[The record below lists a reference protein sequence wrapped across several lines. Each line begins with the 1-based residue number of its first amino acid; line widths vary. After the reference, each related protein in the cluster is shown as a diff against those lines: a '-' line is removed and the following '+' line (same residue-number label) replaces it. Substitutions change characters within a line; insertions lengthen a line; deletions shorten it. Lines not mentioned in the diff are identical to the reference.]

1 MIIIKIYMNYYY
13 ILFFLLIIFAFQ
25 TVISNIKTK
34 EYTDFKI
41 LSSILAQS
49 NINNGESQTVDYYA
63 RFNCGTIDNDNGPLR
78 PGKYDSDITIFNRQT
93 FPLTVIWKPIEINQE
108 NKNNFQTINIQPENI
123 VNINCAKIFPSLSTI
138 NSTIKKGFIEGIA
151 LIRINVENGQLI
163 NNFLNNQG
171 QSININSQQLNNL
184 INVDVLHTVNTLDDL
199 KKEVLFL
206 KVDFLLNN
214 NKGKTIDQQIN
225 KDNLTA
231 IFQVEPN
238 LIIDPHILVKNI
250 INNNYSS
257 SNSQHLSNDTIK
269 VLGSRLF
276 SNTLTDNH
284 ALTFQKVVPTITNTT
299 NVILH

>member
-1 MIIIKIYMNYYY
+1 MIIIKIYMKYYY
-13 ILFFLLIIFAFQ
+13 MLFFLLIIFAFQ
-25 TVISNIKTK
+25 TIISNIKTK
-34 EYTDFKI
+34 EYTDFKT
-41 LSSILAQS
+41 LSPILAQN

-93 FPLTVIWKPIEINQE
+93 FPLTLIWKPIEINQE

-123 VNINCAKIFPSLSTI
+123 VNINCAKIFPSS
-138 NSTIKKGFIEGIA
+138 STIKKGFIEGIA
-151 LIRINVENGQLI
+151 LIRINVESGQLI

-171 QSININSQQLNNL
+171 QFININSQQLNNL

-214 NKGKTIDQQIN
+214 NNGKKINQQTN

-250 INNNYSS
+250 INNNSS
-257 SNSQHLSNDTIK
+257 SINSQHLSNDTIK

-284 ALTFQKVVPTITNTT
+284 ALTFQKLAPTITNTT
-299 NVILH
+299 NVILR

>member
-1 MIIIKIYMNYYY
+1 M
-13 ILFFLLIIFAFQ
+13 LFFLLIIFAFQ

-34 EYTDFKI
+34 EYTDFKT
-41 LSSILAQS
+41 LSPILAQN

-93 FPLTVIWKPIEINQE
+93 FPLTLIWKPIEINQE

-123 VNINCAKIFPSLSTI
+123 VNINCAKIFPSS
-138 NSTIKKGFIEGIA
+138 STIKKGFIEGIA
-151 LIRINVENGQLI
+151 LIRINVESGQLI

-171 QSININSQQLNNL
+171 QFININSQQLNNL

-214 NKGKTIDQQIN
+214 NNGKKINQQTN

-238 LIIDPHILVKNI
+238 IIINTHILVKNI
-250 INNNYSS
+250 INNNSS
-257 SNSQHLSNDTIK
+257 SINSQHLSNDTIK

-299 NVILH
+299 NVIPFDNQ

>member
-1 MIIIKIYMNYYY
+1 MQKY
-13 ILFFLLIIFAFQ
+13 FLLHQA
-25 TVISNIKTK
+25 
-34 EYTDFKI
+34 
-41 LSSILAQS
+41 
-49 NINNGESQTVDYYA
+49 
-63 RFNCGTIDNDNGPLR
+63 
-78 PGKYDSDITIFNRQT
+78 
-93 FPLTVIWKPIEINQE
+93 
-108 NKNNFQTINIQPENI
+108 
-123 VNINCAKIFPSLSTI
+123 
-138 NSTIKKGFIEGIA
+138 IKKGFIEGIA

-171 QSININSQQLNNL
+171 QFININSQQLNNL

-214 NKGKTIDQQIN
+214 NNGKKISQQTN

-257 SNSQHLSNDTIK
+257 SNSQHLSDNTIK

-284 ALTFQKVVPTITNTT
+284 ALTFQKVYTNYYKYY
-299 NVILH
+299 

>member
-1 MIIIKIYMNYYY
+1 M
-13 ILFFLLIIFAFQ
+13 LFFLLIIFAFQ

-34 EYTDFKI
+34 EYTDFKT
-41 LSSILAQS
+41 LSPILAQN
-49 NINNGESQTVDYYA
+49 NINNGESQTVEYYA

-93 FPLTVIWKPIEINQE
+93 FPLTLIWKPIEINQE
-108 NKNNFQTINIQPENI
+108 NKNNFQTIDIQPENI
-123 VNINCAKIFPSLSTI
+123 VNINCAKIFPSS
-138 NSTIKKGFIEGIA
+138 STIKKGFIEGIA
-151 LIRINVENGQLI
+151 LIRINVESGQLI

-171 QSININSQQLNNL
+171 QFININSQQLNNL

-214 NKGKTIDQQIN
+214 NNGKKINQQTN

-238 LIIDPHILVKNI
+238 IIIDPHILVKNI
-250 INNNYSS
+250 INNNSS
-257 SNSQHLSNDTIK
+257 SINSQHLSNDTIK

-299 NVILH
+299 NVIPFDNQ

>member
-1 MIIIKIYMNYYY
+1 MNYYC
-13 ILFFLLIIFAFQ
+13 ILIFLLIIFAFQ
-25 TVISNIKTK
+25 IAISNIKTK
-34 EYTDFKI
+34 EYTGFKI

-63 RFNCGTIDNDNGPLR
+63 RFNCGSIDNDNGPLR
-78 PGKYDSDITIFNRQT
+78 PGKYDSDITIFNRQN

-123 VNINCAKIFPSLSTI
+123 VNINCAKIFPSLSAI
-138 NSTIKKGFIEGIA
+138 NSTIKKGFIEGMA

-184 INVDVLHTVNTLDDL
+184 VNVDVLHTVNTLDDL
-199 KKEVLFL
+199 KKDALFL

-214 NKGKTIDQQIN
+214 NNGKTINQKTN

-238 LIIDPHILVKNI
+238 LIIDPHLLVKNI
-250 INNNYSS
+250 INKNY
-257 SNSQHLSNDTIK
+257 SNSQQLSNDT
-269 VLGSRLF
+269 
-276 SNTLTDNH
+276 
-284 ALTFQKVVPTITNTT
+284 
-299 NVILH
+299 

>member
-1 MIIIKIYMNYYY
+1 M
-13 ILFFLLIIFAFQ
+13 LFFLLIIFAFQ

-34 EYTDFKI
+34 EYTDFKT
-41 LSSILAQS
+41 LSPILAQN

-93 FPLTVIWKPIEINQE
+93 FPLTLIWKPIEINQE

-123 VNINCAKIFPSLSTI
+123 VNINCAKIFPSS
-138 NSTIKKGFIEGIA
+138 STIKKGFIEGIA
-151 LIRINVENGQLI
+151 LIRINVESGQLI

-171 QSININSQQLNNL
+171 QFININSQQLNNL

-214 NKGKTIDQQIN
+214 NNGKKINQQTN

-238 LIIDPHILVKNI
+238 IIIDPHILVKNI
-250 INNNYSS
+250 INNNSS
-257 SNSQHLSNDTIK
+257 SINSQHLSNDTIK

-299 NVILH
+299 NVILR

>member
-1 MIIIKIYMNYYY
+1 MIIIKIYMKYYY
-13 ILFFLLIIFAFQ
+13 MLFFLLIIFAFQ

-34 EYTDFKI
+34 EYTDFKT
-41 LSSILAQS
+41 LSPILAQN

-93 FPLTVIWKPIEINQE
+93 FPLTLIWKPIEINQE

-123 VNINCAKIFPSLSTI
+123 VNINCAKIFPSS
-138 NSTIKKGFIEGIA
+138 STIKKGFIEGIA
-151 LIRINVENGQLI
+151 LIRINVESGQLI

-171 QSININSQQLNNL
+171 QFININSQQLNNL

-214 NKGKTIDQQIN
+214 NNGKKINQQTN

-238 LIIDPHILVKNI
+238 IIIDPHILVKNI
-250 INNNYSS
+250 INNNSS
-257 SNSQHLSNDTIK
+257 SINSQHLSNDTIK

-284 ALTFQKVVPTITNTT
+284 ALTFQKVIPTITNTT
-299 NVILH
+299 NVIPFDNQ

>member
-1 MIIIKIYMNYYY
+1 MNYFY
-13 ILFFLLIIFAFQ
+13 ILFFLL
-25 TVISNIKTK
+25 VISASSTIISIIKTK
-34 EYTDFKI
+34 EYTDYNI

-49 NINNGESQTVDYYA
+49 NINNGGSQTIDYFA
-63 RFNCGTIDNDNGPLR
+63 RFNCGSIDNDNGPLR
-78 PGKYDSDITIFNRQT
+78 PGKYDSDITIFNRQN

-138 NSTIKKGFIEGIA
+138 NSTIKNGFIEGIA

-163 NNFLNNQG
+163 NNFLNNQD

-184 INVDVLHTVNTLDDL
+184 VNVDVLHTVNTLDDL

-206 KVDFLLNN
+206 KVDFLLSNN
-214 NKGKTIDQQIN
+214 NEKIINQQTN

-238 LIIDPHILVKNI
+238 IIIDPHLLVKNI
-250 INNNYSS
+250 ISNNYNNN
-257 SNSQHLSNDTIK
+257 QKLSNNTIK
-269 VLGSRLF
+269 ILGSKLF
-276 SNTLTDNH
+276 FNTLTDNH
-284 ALTFQKVVPTITNTT
+284 ALTFQQVLPTITNTT
-299 NVILH
+299 NNNYNANQ

>member
-1 MIIIKIYMNYYY
+1 MIIIKIYMKYYY
-13 ILFFLLIIFAFQ
+13 MLFFLLIIFAFQ

-34 EYTDFKI
+34 EYTDFKT
-41 LSSILAQS
+41 LSPILAQN

-93 FPLTVIWKPIEINQE
+93 FPLTLIWKPIEINQE

-123 VNINCAKIFPSLSTI
+123 VNINCAKIFPSS
-138 NSTIKKGFIEGIA
+138 STIKKGFIEGIA
-151 LIRINVENGQLI
+151 LIRINVESGQLI

-171 QSININSQQLNNL
+171 QFININSQQLNNL

-214 NKGKTIDQQIN
+214 NNGKKISQQTN
-225 KDNLTA
+225 EDNLTA

-257 SNSQHLSNDTIK
+257 INSQHLSDNTIK

-299 NVILH
+299 NVIPFDNQ

>member
-1 MIIIKIYMNYYY
+1 MKYYHIF
-13 ILFFLLIIFAFQ
+13 ILLLIISTFQ
-25 TVISNIKTK
+25 IAVSNLKSISNKDHNI
-34 EYTDFKI
+34 I
-41 LSSILAQS
+41 PSILAQVYTNKS
-49 NINNGESQTVDYYA
+49 DSQRIDYYA

-78 PGKYDSDITIFNRQT
+78 PGKYDSDITIFNKQS

-214 NKGKTIDQQIN
+214 NNGKTINQQIK

-238 LIIDPHILVKNI
+238 LIIDPHILVKNV

-284 ALTFQKVVPTITNTT
+284 ALTFQKLAPTITNTT
-299 NVILH
+299 NVILR

>member
-25 TVISNIKTK
+25 IVISNIKTK
-34 EYTDFKI
+34 EYIDFKT
-41 LSSILAQS
+41 LSPILAQS

-123 VNINCAKIFPSLSTI
+123 VNINCAKIFPSS
-138 NSTIKKGFIEGIA
+138 SAIKKGFIEGIA

-171 QSININSQQLNNL
+171 QFININSQQLNNL

-214 NKGKTIDQQIN
+214 NNGKKISQQTN
-225 KDNLTA
+225 EDNLTA

-257 SNSQHLSNDTIK
+257 SNSQHLSDNTIK

-299 NVILH
+299 NAIPFDNQ

>member
-1 MIIIKIYMNYYY
+1 MNYFY
-13 ILFFLLIIFAFQ
+13 ILFFLLVLFASS
-25 TVISNIKTK
+25 TVVSNLKTK
-34 EYTDFKI
+34 EYADYNI
-41 LSSILAQS
+41 LSYILAQN
-49 NINNGESQTVDYYA
+49 NINNGGSQTIDYFA

-78 PGKYDSDITIFNRQT
+78 PGKYDSDITIFNRQN

-138 NSTIKKGFIEGIA
+138 NSTIKNGFIEGIA

-163 NNFLNNQG
+163 NNFLNTQD

-184 INVDVLHTVNTLDDL
+184 VNVDVLHTVNTLDDL

-206 KVDFLLNN
+206 KVDFLLSNN
-214 NKGKTIDQQIN
+214 NEKIINQQTN

-238 LIIDPHILVKNI
+238 IIIDPHLLVKNI
-250 INNNYSS
+250 ISNNYS
-257 SNSQHLSNDTIK
+257 NNQQLSNNTIK
-269 VLGSRLF
+269 ILGSKLF
-276 SNTLTDNH
+276 FNTLTDNH
-284 ALTFQKVVPTITNTT
+284 ALTFQKVLPTITNTT
-299 NVILH
+299 NN

>member
-1 MIIIKIYMNYYY
+1 MCKNISFFIKQ
-13 ILFFLLIIFAFQ
+13 L
-25 TVISNIKTK
+25 
-34 EYTDFKI
+34 
-41 LSSILAQS
+41 
-49 NINNGESQTVDYYA
+49 
-63 RFNCGTIDNDNGPLR
+63 
-78 PGKYDSDITIFNRQT
+78 
-93 FPLTVIWKPIEINQE
+93 
-108 NKNNFQTINIQPENI
+108 
-123 VNINCAKIFPSLSTI
+123 
-138 NSTIKKGFIEGIA
+138 KKGFIEGIA

-171 QSININSQQLNNL
+171 QFININSQQLNNL

-214 NKGKTIDQQIN
+214 NNGKKINQQTN

-257 SNSQHLSNDTIK
+257 NQ
-269 VLGSRLF
+269 F
-276 SNTLTDNH
+276 S
-284 ALTFQKVVPTITNTT
+284 TFIQ
-299 NVILH
+299 